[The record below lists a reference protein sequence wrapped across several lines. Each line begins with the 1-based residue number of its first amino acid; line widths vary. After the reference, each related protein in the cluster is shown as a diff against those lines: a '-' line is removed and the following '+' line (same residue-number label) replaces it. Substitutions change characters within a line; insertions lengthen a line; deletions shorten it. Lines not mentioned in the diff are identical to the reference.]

1 MEFTHW
7 PAGLTFLAHIYA
19 MIPEVFR
26 VVFLSFLFFCD
37 SIQNTTTIQ
46 NLMLIEA
53 CDCSLLHQK

>member
-26 VVFLSFLFFCD
+26 VVFLSFLFFLRLYTKHNNNSEFD
-37 SIQNTTTIQ
+37 
-46 NLMLIEA
+46 A
-53 CDCSLLHQK
+53 D